1 MSPFKKNYS
10 KHREIFNSLKFSKYF
25 RYTNKEISNLTLFNE
40 SKLSRFFTGK
50 RDLSAGEFFY
60 LLEFSLPFQ
69 EQFLYRYHPTEIQ
82 ITDLEIVIENM
93 DIPAIGDLLKLIGAV
108 LDRIDSVP

>member
-10 KHREIFNSLKFSKYF
+10 KHREIFNSLKLSKYF

-60 LLEFSLPFQ
+60 LLESMPQPFQ
-69 EQFLYRYHPTEIQ
+69 EQFLYRYNPTEIQ
-82 ITDLEIVIENM
+82 ITDLEIIIENM

-108 LDRIDSVP
+108 LNHKST